1 MRIALAQINTTLG
14 DLDGNR
20 GLIIARLREA
30 EAAGADLVCF
40 PELSLCG
47 YPPEDLLLKRDF
59 LADCSSALRELAREV
74 DDVAVVVGTPQFAED
89 VFNAAAVLY
98 RGAVVAMYRKRFLP
112 NYGVFDENRYFAPGE
127 EGLVVKISGAW
138 VGITVCED
146 IWYPGGPLESEVAGG
161 AELVVNISASP
172 YQRGKQE
179 TREKLVES
187 RAVDATALVAYVSC
201 VGGQDELVFD
211 GGSMIVHPREGI
223 IARAPRFEECV
234 LVHDVDTSGLLS
246 RRMTEPTHRYVK
258 TGALPVPTR
267 VLELEGQGSPPA
279 GERPPI
285 KRMEAPELRDEEEV
299 LRALLQGLS
308 DYVRKNGFTQVLFGI
323 SGGIDS
329 ALTAALAAMAL
340 GPERVHGVFLPSRF
354 TSPLSREGTLSLVEA
369 LGISL
374 ETYDI
379 DEILESYLGHAA
391 GSLRGAGEELALENL
406 QARIRG
412 NVLMSISNSRGWLVL
427 ATGNKSELSMGYCT
441 LYGDMAGGYAVIKD
455 LLKCEVYRLSRYI
468 NEREGREVIPAA
480 ILEREPSAELREGQ
494 RDTDSLPPYEMLD
507 PILEDYIENGLTVAE
522 MAAKGYDRGLVEE
535 VVRRVDANEYKR
547 RQAPVGIK
555 ITPRAFGRDWRLP
568 ISIHRP
574 RAGT

>member
-127 EGLVVKISGAW
+127 EGLVV
-138 VGITVCED
+138 
-146 IWYPGGPLESEVAGG
+146 
-161 AELVVNISASP
+161 NISASP

-246 RRMTEPTHRYVK
+246 RRMTEPTHR
-258 TGALPVPTR
+258 
-267 VLELEGQGSPPA
+267 
-279 GERPPI
+279 
-285 KRMEAPELRDEEEV
+285 
-299 LRALLQGLS
+299 
-308 DYVRKNGFTQVLFGI
+308 
-323 SGGIDS
+323 
-329 ALTAALAAMAL
+329 
-340 GPERVHGVFLPSRF
+340 
-354 TSPLSREGTLSLVEA
+354 
-369 LGISL
+369 
-374 ETYDI
+374 
-379 DEILESYLGHAA
+379 
-391 GSLRGAGEELALENL
+391 
-406 QARIRG
+406 
-412 NVLMSISNSRGWLVL
+412 
-427 ATGNKSELSMGYCT
+427 
-441 LYGDMAGGYAVIKD
+441 
-455 LLKCEVYRLSRYI
+455 
-468 NEREGREVIPAA
+468 
-480 ILEREPSAELREGQ
+480 
-494 RDTDSLPPYEMLD
+494 
-507 PILEDYIENGLTVAE
+507 
-522 MAAKGYDRGLVEE
+522 
-535 VVRRVDANEYKR
+535 
-547 RQAPVGIK
+547 
-555 ITPRAFGRDWRLP
+555 
-568 ISIHRP
+568 
-574 RAGT
+574 